1 MMHFMRT
8 TVDLPPAVHRRV
20 RDLADQQ
27 GQSLSAVLADLVVR
41 GLAERNEPVTVS
53 VDPVTGL
60 PSLSLARTLTDAD
73 VRELLDEE

>member
-1 MMHFMRT
+1 M
-8 TVDLPPAVHRRV
+8 
-20 RDLADQQ
+20 
-27 GQSLSAVLADLVVR
+27 SAVLADRVVR